1 MKVNVKEKIS
11 VKNLNDYMANE
22 STEFTYRSFAIKSA
36 LISGFAFTMKT
47 MQFFSNHLENA
58 NAYRKEVVEFSEMIV
73 LAAVPSLPSRHQP
86 SFAQKRSILF
96 RKKKKAQDVV
106 GFN

>member
-36 LISGFAFTMKT
+36 IISGFAFTMKT
-47 MQFFSNHLENA
+47 MQFFFKPL
-58 NAYRKEVVEFSEMIV
+58 RKRKCLSERGGGI
-73 LAAVPSLPSRHQP
+73 
-86 SFAQKRSILF
+86 F
-96 RKKKKAQDVV
+96 
-106 GFN
+106 